1 MTERGSDKHSAR
13 LDDEM
18 KQADQNLTRHGR
30 ADHVE
35 DGRETEPFPDSTDG
49 PEVQEAAG
57 LTAEPEDEA

>member
-18 KQADQNLTRHGR
+18 KHAAQNLTRDGHP
-30 ADHVE
+30 DHVE

-49 PEVQEAAG
+49 PEVQEAIG
-57 LTAEPEDEA
+57 LTPELEDEA